1 MRPQYK
7 LWILALAATL
17 GVGMTVALVTGAAE
31 AQTPPP
37 EESITGQLLQLASDH
52 FGLAWN
58 VVAGGGDVMASDHFR
73 IQSTI
78 GQPATGWVEGTSFKV
93 HAGYWQTFVYRVY
106 LPLVLRNT

>member
-1 MRPQYK
+1 MRPKHK
-7 LWILALAATL
+7 LWILALSALL
-17 GVGMTVALVTGAAE
+17 GVGMTVGLATVAAE

-37 EESITGQLLQLASDH
+37 GESVTGQLLQLASDH

-58 VVAGGGDVMASDHFR
+58 VVGGGGGVMASDHFR

-93 HAGYWQTFVYRVY
+93 HTGYWQTFFYRVY
-106 LPLVLRNT
+106 LPLVLRDT